1 MTEITLI
8 VADWCP
14 ICPGARKLWA
24 GMARRFYFDY
34 REVDI
39 ASQEGSTLAKKHSIL
54 AVPATLFNDK
64 VVFRGVPEFEE
75 AKRQLIN
82 HHAKEK

>member
-14 ICPGARKLWA
+14 VCPGARILWA
-24 GMARRFYFDY
+24 SMARRFSFDY

-39 ASQEGSTLAKKHSIL
+39 ASEEGSALAKKHSIL

-64 VVFRGVPEFEE
+64 VVFRGVPEVKE
-75 AKRQLIN
+75 AERQLIN
-82 HHAKEK
+82 HQAREK